1 MVGWGITQDPISN
14 ELIVSDGTPFLYFWD
29 PETFEEKRKIKVYGR
44 NGKYVNHLDELE
56 FVHGRVFANV
66 WFKDYILAIDPAT
79 GLVMEEYDFKDLFVP
94 RPRGSN
100 VLNGIS
106 ITDKED
112 ELFVTGKR
120 WSSLFRVKIA
130 LPNN

>member
-14 ELIVSDGTPFLYFWD
+14 ELIVSDGTEFLHFWD
-29 PETFEEKRKIKVYGR
+29 PETLEEKRRLPVLDK
-44 NGKYVNHLDELE
+44 NGKPVLNLNELE

-66 WFKDYILAIDPAT
+66 WFKDYVVAIDPDT
-79 GLVMEEYDFKDLFVP
+79 GSVMEVYDFKDLFVP
-94 RPRGSN
+94 RPPGSN

-112 ELFVTGKR
+112 ELFVTGKL